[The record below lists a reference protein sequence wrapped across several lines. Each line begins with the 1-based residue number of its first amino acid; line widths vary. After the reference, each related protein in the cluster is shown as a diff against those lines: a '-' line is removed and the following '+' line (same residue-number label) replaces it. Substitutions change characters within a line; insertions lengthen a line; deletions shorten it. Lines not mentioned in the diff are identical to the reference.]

1 MNIFMSL
8 VRWYDKIIYPPY
20 YTASMWRWSLKLV
33 SYTMWY
39 RYACIYMYFVCLNSS
54 WWWTTPKKNCV
65 SGKPGMYVGNNIIIT
80 FLFQVLQ
87 RNCSKTIQSVSRCCN
102 YFYDLWQLHGAF
114 QQGLGHRVGRIYN
127 YIHVSRLFIIPSYY
141 HAELCIA
148 YQKAT
153 RFGTQYTENK
163 CDILD
168 FQLYNGSSSQKHF
181 ILAIFGTSLVS
192 NFKWLYLPKL
202 QRQLI
207 HLPSELRRIVKGR
220 KILLII

>member
-1 MNIFMSL
+1 M
-8 VRWYDKIIYPPY
+8 
-20 YTASMWRWSLKLV
+20 
-33 SYTMWY
+33 
-39 RYACIYMYFVCLNSS
+39 
-54 WWWTTPKKNCV
+54 
-65 SGKPGMYVGNNIIIT
+65 
-80 FLFQVLQ
+80 
-87 RNCSKTIQSVSRCCN
+87 SRCCN

-168 FQLYNGSSSQKHF
+168 FQLYNESSSQKHF

-192 NFKWLYLPKL
+192 NFNWLYLPKL

-207 HLPSELRRIVKGR
+207 HLLHVCELRRIVNGWKTYWLFSNLGTICQI
-220 KILLII
+220 KLLEPVIGNNFNDLYVLKKASCCQAADNEILIFPYDWVMVIEISLAVCKLCLWFIVSTVLIHYYSLYHSMIDCTF